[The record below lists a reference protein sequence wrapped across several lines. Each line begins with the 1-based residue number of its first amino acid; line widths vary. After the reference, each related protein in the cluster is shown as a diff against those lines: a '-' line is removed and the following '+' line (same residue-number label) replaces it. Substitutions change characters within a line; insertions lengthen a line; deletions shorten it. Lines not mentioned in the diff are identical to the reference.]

1 MKLCT
6 LDSVVYPSYLAVL
19 DYVLTQAILLMEDNK
34 GASNS
39 THCQAN
45 PLLLSAY

>member
-1 MKLCT
+1 MKLCV

-19 DYVLTQAILLMEDNK
+19 DYVLAQVILLVEDNK

-39 THCQAN
+39 THRQTN
-45 PLLLSAY
+45 PLPPSAY